1 MEGMGGMMRRS
12 VEAAVLL
19 AGMLAV
25 MLGGAAAWAQSAA
38 PDPTKVTLELN
49 KLEPV
54 GGNCRAY
61 MVFVNPT
68 KTAFTAFKLDV
79 LVFDKDGVIQKR
91 LAVDAAPLRAAKTS
105 VKLFDIT
112 GVACERIDRLLLND
126 FYDCG
131 DASGRLTG
139 CLDQVVTRTRT
150 GAEFFM

>member
-1 MEGMGGMMRRS
+1 M
-12 VEAAVLL
+12 
-19 AGMLAV
+19 
-25 MLGGAAAWAQSAA
+25 
-38 PDPTKVTLELN
+38 
-49 KLEPV
+49 
-54 GGNCRAY
+54 
-61 MVFVNPT
+61 
-68 KTAFTAFKLDV
+68 
-79 LVFDKDGVIQKR
+79 
-91 LAVDAAPLRAAKTS
+91 AVDAAPLRAAKTS